1 MSVDYDGP
9 AFPEGDGEAQQA
21 IAERK
26 ARLLGK
32 VKSGTWLNTAHFKP
46 MQWTVPGLVPEGSGF
61 LIGPP
66 KIGKSWWALSIGL
79 SVASGG
85 VALGAIPVDER
96 DVLYLALEDGDRRM
110 QSRCRTLLDDNPI
123 PERFSYAISMV
134 GENDILDLMTVWLDD
149 HPDGLVMLDTLG
161 RVMQAARSGQTQYER
176 DYAMGARLKK
186 VADDHPGST
195 VLTVHHSRK
204 AASDDFMD
212 STSGTQ
218 GLNGA
223 ADFTIVLQRPRG
235 ENEATISISG
245 RDVEEGSYAAVSE
258 NGSWRIVGDSL
269 AEASHAAAQAR
280 LTSGLQQGSE
290 TDKALGIVD
299 EHPDG
304 ITPKEVDQ
312 ALDWESGHASKV
324 LGRLYDSGRIARP
337 RRGTYSPVGGGR
349 CGRMG
354 DSPSADSPKLPH
366 LPLSQPV
373 GDSPSALALV
383 PDDPCPDCHLSLT
396 GRTGSNTCSWR
407 HTQARKESAS

>member
-1 MSVDYDGP
+1 MTESYDGP
-9 AFPEGDGEAQQA
+9 AFPEGDDEAQQA
-21 IAERK
+21 MAERK

-79 SVASGG
+79 AVASGG
-85 VALGAIPVDER
+85 VALGAIPVDQR

-134 GENDILDLMTVWLDD
+134 GEADILDLMTVWLDD

-176 DYAMGARLKK
+176 DYAMGARLKR

-204 AASDDFMD
+204 AGSDDFMD

-235 ENEATISISG
+235 ESEATISISG

-280 LTSGLQQGSE
+280 LTSGVG
-290 TDKALGIVD
+290 DKMTQIVSLVSRSPEGISGAEVARATGLSADTVRQDLRRALKD
-299 EHPDG
+299 
-304 ITPKEVDQ
+304 
-312 ALDWESGHASKV
+312 
-324 LGRLYDSGRIARP
+324 GRIRQP
-337 RRGTYSPVGGGR
+337 KDRGKYFPVNTVSQVSHVTSDDEPGNVTRDR
-349 CGRMG
+349 C
-354 DSPSADSPKLPH
+354 DTHAE
-366 LPLSQPV
+366 SQLTV
-373 GDSPSALALV
+373 V

-396 GRTGSNTCSWR
+396 GRTGSNACRWR
-407 HTQARKESAS
+407 HTQARKEAAS

>member
-9 AFPEGDGEAQQA
+9 SFPEGDDEAQQA

-26 ARLLGK
+26 ARLLRK
-32 VKSGTWLNTAHFKP
+32 VKSGAWLNSARFKP

-85 VALGAIPVDER
+85 VALGAIPVDQR

-110 QSRCRTLLDDNPI
+110 QSRCRTLLDDSPI

-176 DYAMGARLKK
+176 DYAMGARLKR

-235 ENEATISISG
+235 ENEAIISISG

-258 NGSWRIVGDSL
+258 NGSWRIDGDSL

-280 LTSGLQQGSE
+280 LTSGVG
-290 TDKALGIVD
+290 DKMTQIVSLVSRSPEGIS
-299 EHPDG
+299 G
-304 ITPKEVDQ
+304 TEVARATGLPADTVRQ
-312 ALDWESGHASKV
+312 DLRRAMKD
-324 LGRLYDSGRIARP
+324 GRILQP
-337 RRGTYSPVGGGR
+337 KDRGKYFPVNTVSQVSHVTSDDEPGNVTRDR
-349 CGRMG
+349 C
-354 DSPSADSPKLPH
+354 DTHAE
-366 LPLSQPV
+366 SQLTV
-373 GDSPSALALV
+373 V
-383 PDDPCPDCHLSLT
+383 PDDPCPDCNLSLT

-407 HTQARKESAS
+407 HTQAQQESAS